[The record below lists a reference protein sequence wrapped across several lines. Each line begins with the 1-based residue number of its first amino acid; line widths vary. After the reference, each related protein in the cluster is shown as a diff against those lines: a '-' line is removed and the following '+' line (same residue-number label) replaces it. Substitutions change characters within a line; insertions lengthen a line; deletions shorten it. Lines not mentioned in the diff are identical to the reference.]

1 MDISELWQNIQ
12 GEFSKQ
18 NERLDGLET
27 QVGTLTKEVGG
38 LKTQVNTLNTEVGGL
53 KTQVNTLNTE
63 VSGLKKQ
70 FKNLNKKVNILT
82 RDVKVLDTRVGNLEE
97 TTQRI
102 DKRLDDTININIAKI
117 LNEQTMMRKEMNEKF
132 DRVILQNNREH
143 KELAYQI
150 AKLQEEQGRM
160 YG

>member
-1 MDISELWQNIQ
+1 MDINELWQNIQ

-27 QVGTLTKEVGG
+27 QVGTLTK
-38 LKTQVNTLNTEVGGL
+38 EVGGL

-102 DKRLDDTININIAKI
+102 DKRLNDTININIAKI

>member
-1 MDISELWQNIQ
+1 MDINELWQNIQ

-18 NERLDGLET
+18 NKRLDGLET
-27 QVGTLTKEVGG
+27 QVDTLTKEAGG
-38 LKTQVNTLNTEVGGL
+38 LKTQVNTLNTEVG
-53 KTQVNTLNTE
+53 
-63 VSGLKKQ
+63 GLKKQ

-82 RDVKVLDTRVGNLEE
+82 RDVKALDTRIGNLEE

-132 DRVILQNNREH
+132 DRAILQNNREH

>member
-1 MDISELWQNIQ
+1 MS
-12 GEFSKQ
+12 
-18 NERLDGLET
+18 
-27 QVGTLTKEVGG
+27 G
-38 LKTQVNTLNTEVGGL
+38 LKTQV
-53 KTQVNTLNTE
+53 KTLNTE

-70 FKNLNKKVNILT
+70 FKNLNRKVNILT

-97 TTQRI
+97 TTKRI

>member
-38 LKTQVNTLNTEVGGL
+38 LKTQV
-53 KTQVNTLNTE
+53 KTLNTE

-70 FKNLNKKVNILT
+70 FKNLNRKVNILT